1 MAHILS
7 SAEDFK
13 EKVLDSNEPIL
24 VDFFATWCGPCQMLA
39 PIIDELSH
47 EVGET
52 RVFKLDVDQL
62 PEIAGQYG
70 VMSIPTIKVFK
81 NGKIIQESVGV
92 RSKQEIS
99 RMIQN

>member
-92 RSKQEIS
+92 RNKQEILK
-99 RMIQN
+99 MIQN